1 MRALD
6 TSPANQ
12 TKRCRAGTTGSSSGV
27 GEKKTRPLFIT
38 RYWRRRRREWKA
50 RTVYSLGSGHVPT
63 DRTASAGGS
72 VTPTGECTR
81 APPRYTA
88 CSSSPFHRNSDGH
101 PDQINLRLAG
111 RIAKTR
117 PRFCLT
123 VCSPLH
129 LLSSSSL
136 PNLFFSFLFRNKLRL
151 FL

>member
-1 MRALD
+1 VLSTHLQR
-6 TSPANQ
+6 
-12 TKRCRAGTTGSSSGV
+12 TKRSGAEQGPRAHHPASGRKRLGLSS
-27 GEKKTRPLFIT
+27 LLYI
-38 RYWRRRRREWKA
+38 RRREWKA

-63 DRTASAGGS
+63 DRTASAGGP

-129 LLSSSSL
+129 LLSSSGL